1 MYTETTWSLRPG
13 RAEDVEA
20 VAELRATVMREDLV
34 RLGRY
39 DEHRVRQRL
48 RDGFS
53 PAHTSVI
60 ESGGALTG
68 CVTLRPD
75 EDGTGMYLEHF
86 YLAPEAQGRG
96 LGTAVLR
103 GLLAETDARSVPVRL
118 IVLQGSAARRL
129 YEREGFEVESE
140 DPVDV
145 LMVREARTPRGV
157 GGPGGGPGDEPGD
170 GPGDEPGDAA
180 QDPAGSVA
188 SAASTG
194 SAIRAVPTV
203 RKPSRP

>member
-1 MYTETTWSLRPG
+1 MDDVYGEANWSLRPG
-13 RAEDVEA
+13 RAEDVEP
-20 VAELRATVMREDLV
+20 VAELRAVVMRDDLV

-53 PAHTSVI
+53 PAYTSVI
-60 ESGGALTG
+60 EVGGAFAG
-68 CVTLRPD
+68 CVTLRPY
-75 EDGTGMYLEHF
+75 EEGEGFWLEHF

-103 GLLAETDARSVPVRL
+103 ELLDRTDGDGVPVRL

-129 YEREGFEVESE
+129 YEREGFRYETE

-145 LMVREARTPRGV
+145 LMVRTPTARPR
-157 GGPGGGPGDEPGD
+157 P
-170 GPGDEPGDAA
+170 AA
-180 QDPAGSVA
+180 G
-188 SAASTG
+188 
-194 SAIRAVPTV
+194 R
-203 RKPSRP
+203 